1 MSQNSHRVAI
11 IVAIIGVI
19 GTIGAALIGNW
30 GQIFP
35 RHRNFD
41 GPRPAEVGKK
51 PAETMVRD
59 VRRDPKKTT
68 EALLE
73 AWNNRDQD
81 TALKFAED
89 SAVKNLFSTSPET
102 LKVSSKDLT
111 CYLVG
116 TGQRHCQI
124 AGVLNFTLIETD
136 QGWWVKSVEY

>member
-1 MSQNSHRVAI
+1 MSQNGHRVAI
-11 IVAIIGVI
+11 VVAVIGVI

-30 GQIFP
+30 DKIFP
-35 RHRNFD
+35 TRRTSD

-51 PAETMVRD
+51 PAETIVRD
-59 VRRDPKKTT
+59 VRRDPEKTT
-68 EALLE
+68 KALLE

-111 CYLVG
+111 CYLAG
-116 TGQRHCQI
+116 TRQRHCQI
-124 AGVLNFTLIETD
+124 AGVLSFTLIETD